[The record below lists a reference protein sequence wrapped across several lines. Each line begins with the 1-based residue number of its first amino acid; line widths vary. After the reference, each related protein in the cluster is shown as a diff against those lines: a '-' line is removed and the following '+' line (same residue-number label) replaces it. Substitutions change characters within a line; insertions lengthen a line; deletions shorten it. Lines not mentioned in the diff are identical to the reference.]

1 MGLTESWVSA
11 SKRLKKWP
19 HLENRHKGKKYFC
32 LESSHYNDIARN
44 KLGISNKENII
55 SNL

>member
-1 MGLTESWVSA
+1 MELTESWVSA

-19 HLENRHKGKKYFC
+19 HLENRHNGKEYFC

-44 KLGISNKENII
+44 KLGISNKENSI